1 MNCGADFGYSGSF
14 HLSKSD
20 IDEILNNVRNGS
32 TVEEAVV
39 DWYCGLDDSD
49 YYIVSEHLKDRI
61 VEYIEQIVEDA

>member
-1 MNCGADFGYSGSF
+1 MNCGVDFGYSGSF

-20 IDEILNNVRNGS
+20 IDEILNNVKNGL

-49 YYIVSEHLKDRI
+49 YHIVVEHLKDRI
-61 VEYIEQIVEDA
+61 IEYIEQIVEDD